1 MLIALAIA
9 VVLLCIGGA
18 VALLIHRGRRAAE
31 HALAEAGELLRSSL
45 ENVSQGVAIFDR
57 DLRLIAWN
65 PRYLELRGLGAA
77 DVRARMRLEEI
88 LACAA
93 PLKVRLP
100 SGTVDSRGLHV
111 SIAAERMPFDGEAVK
126 PDGSVLRIRGRPMSN
141 GHYVVTYADVTD
153 LRQSEIA
160 YREQAQYLSMLLD
173 NLPDA
178 IVTVDASGTIQS
190 WSNGAERLFG
200 YKSEEVLRRNVAML
214 LPESGLSLEEF
225 VQRYLDMQSSIP
237 RGVRRE
243 IEVLHKNGR
252 RIPVDVGMSEMR
264 IGQRRVF
271 TLIVRDISERR
282 EVERLKSSFVSTV
295 SHELRTP
302 LTSISG
308 SLGLLA
314 GGVAGELP
322 SKASRLIEI
331 AKQNCERL
339 IRLIN
344 DILDLEKAEA
354 GRLAINLEL
363 QQVRPI
369 VIHAIEMNRAYAQN
383 FGVTIELDPESGDAP
398 VLVDRDRFIQV
409 LTNLLSNA
417 AKFSP
422 RGGTVRVRIA
432 SDPDAVSVAVHD
444 DGPGIPAAFR
454 PSVFQKFAQA
464 DSSDSRA
471 KGGTGLGLSIAKT
484 LMERLGGSIDFESSD
499 GRGTTFRVSLPI
511 RHAQTAARNAIA

>member
-1 MLIALAIA
+1 VLIALSIA
-9 VVLLCIGGA
+9 VVLLCVGIA
-18 VALLIHRGRRAAE
+18 FALLIHRGRRAAE
-31 HALAEAGELLRSSL
+31 RALVEASELLRSSL
-45 ENVSQGVAIFDR
+45 ENVSQGVAIFDSN
-57 DLRLIAWN
+57 LELIAWN
-65 PRYLELRGLGAA
+65 RRYLELRGLA
-77 DVRARMRLEEI
+77 DVQPGMRLDEI
-88 LACAA
+88 SKRAV
-93 PLKVRLP
+93 PLKLRLP
-100 SGTVDSRGLHV
+100 SGTVDSRGLQV
-111 SIAAERMPFDGEAVK
+111 PTKPDPFDGEAVR
-126 PDGSVLRIRGRPMSN
+126 PDGSVLRIQSRPMAN

-190 WSNGAERLFG
+190 WSADAERLFG
-200 YKSEEVLRRNVAML
+200 YESEEVLRRSVAML
-214 LPESGLSLEEF
+214 LPDSGPSREELRRF
-225 VQRYLDMQSSIP
+225 FEAQSTQPS
-237 RGVRRE
+237 RVRHE
-243 IEVLHKNGR
+243 IEVLHKGGHR
-252 RIPVDVGMSEMR
+252 VPVDVGMSEMR
-264 IGQRRVF
+264 IGQRRLF

-314 GGVAGELP
+314 GGAGGELP
-322 SKASRLIEI
+322 AAASRLIEI

-354 GRLAINLEL
+354 GRLAIKLEP
-363 QQVRPI
+363 QHVRPI
-369 VIHAIEMNRAYAQN
+369 VMHTIEANRAYAQG
-383 FGVTIELDPESGDAP
+383 FGVAIELDPSSDDAP

-422 RGGTVRVRIA
+422 RGGTVRVQIA
-432 SDPDAVSVAVHD
+432 ADRDAVRVAVHD
-444 DGPGIPAAFR
+444 DGPGIPASFR

-464 DSSDSRA
+464 DGSDSRT

-484 LMERLGGSIDFESSD
+484 LMERLGGTIDFESSE
-499 GRGTTFRVSLPI
+499 GQGTTFRVSLPI
-511 RHAQTAARNAIA
+511 CHAQTAPRNALA